1 MSRADFQFCLNFLT
15 DEPLPTIA
23 EWWRATEAAG
33 IDFVGVADSPMI
45 VHETFV
51 TAAYGL
57 AQTSEIGVMTAM
69 TNPVSRD
76 PSVMA
81 AALRSL
87 SSVAGGR
94 PIACG
99 LGTGDSAMWSVGLKP
114 ARIARL
120 GEYVTAVRALLRG
133 EEASFEGRR
142 FAASWKSFSP
152 PAGVPLYIACAGPKV
167 LRLAAQVA
175 DGMVVFMGFSPEIL
189 AFVQETIAEACA
201 EVGRDPAELD
211 VWWQTTVNFAPTVE
225 EAMERSLG
233 VNTSWMTMGSL
244 EGKGIPPELR
254 EPLVQFNEDME
265 RVSTTYVD
273 VDRGKALVE
282 RSKELG
288 LHEWLVSMA
297 PGFFGPPER
306 IAARLEEFRQQGMT
320 NWQFYVA
327 HTHGDRLEYVDRF
340 ANGVLPLLDAPAD

>member
-87 SSVAGGR
+87 SSVADGR

-99 LGTGDSAMWSVGLKP
+99 LGTNL
-114 ARIARL
+114 
-120 GEYVTAVRALLRG
+120 
-133 EEASFEGRR
+133 SFGKQKRT
-142 FAASWKSFSP
+142 
-152 PAGVPLYIACAGPKV
+152 L
-167 LRLAAQVA
+167 
-175 DGMVVFMGFSPEIL
+175 
-189 AFVQETIAEACA
+189 
-201 EVGRDPAELD
+201 ELWD
-211 VWWQTTVNFAPTVE
+211 V
-225 EAMERSLG
+225 
-233 VNTSWMTMGSL
+233 MT
-244 EGKGIPPELR
+244 
-254 EPLVQFNEDME
+254 
-265 RVSTTYVD
+265 
-273 VDRGKALVE
+273 
-282 RSKELG
+282 
-288 LHEWLVSMA
+288 
-297 PGFFGPPER
+297 
-306 IAARLEEFRQQGMT
+306 
-320 NWQFYVA
+320 
-327 HTHGDRLEYVDRF
+327 
-340 ANGVLPLLDAPAD
+340 